1 MENVL
6 EVNDLKK
13 SYPDFA
19 LDMTFTMK
27 MGFIM
32 GFIGPNGAGKTTTI
46 KLIMNLLQR
55 DAGTVRLFGMDNL
68 ENEIAVKERIGFVY
82 DDNHFYEELTPME
95 LQAIL
100 APFYKR
106 WDKQVFNTYLKRF
119 DLPRGKKIQ
128 QFSKGMKAKFALAV
142 ALSHHAELIIL
153 DEPTSGLDPVF
164 RRELLDIFAEM
175 IEDGTRSI
183 LFSTH
188 ITSDLDRTADYI
200 TFINNGKLIFSLEK
214 DAVFET
220 YALVKGSSELLDTEM
235 KKQFVGLRNSPYGFE
250 GLTADADAARRM
262 FDGRAL
268 IEKAS
273 LEEIML
279 YTVKGEA

>member
-1 MENVL
+1 METVL

-19 LDMTFTMK
+19 LDITFAMEK
-27 MGFIM
+27 GFIM

-55 DAGTVRLFGMDNL
+55 DAGTVRLFGLDNL
-68 ENEIAVKERIGFVY
+68 KHEIAVKERIGFVY

-106 WDKQVFNTYLKRF
+106 WDKQVFNTNLKRF

-214 DAVFET
+214 DTVFET

-250 GLTADADAARRM
+250 GLTADADATRRM